1 MQRLVRVSEGGQEPS
16 FSKRNIENLFLL
28 GRETD
33 ISLLLLLPPQL
44 SMFLSLGIQ
53 HHGQSPESPGGTV
66 SCQQLPRERLPGPAL
81 SHFPLSSIISVAGG
95 LSVPLG
101 ESHVAFRKSLA
112 RGVDRTPLACLARS
126 RPKQERA
133 YEKGLLLPIL
143 SSQAQA
149 RGEEDCDL
157 RLRVL

>member
-1 MQRLVRVSEGGQEPS
+1 M
-16 FSKRNIENLFLL
+16 FLL

-33 ISLLLLLPPQL
+33 ISLPLLLPPQL
-44 SMFLSLGIQ
+44 SASVFLSLGIQ

-66 SCQQLPRERLPGPAL
+66 SCQQLPRERLPGPGL

-101 ESHVAFRKSLA
+101 ESHMAFRKSLA
-112 RGVDRTPLACLARS
+112 HGVDRTLLACLARS

-133 YEKGLLLPIL
+133 HEKGLLLPIL

-157 RLRVL
+157 RLRLL